1 MIYRVGDNEITT
13 YDNKSLKTTAK
24 SGSQEKFSLE
34 QYSEGQIPEDK
45 EKDKDEKKDA
55 QKTGKSMPVRT
66 ESGGVKLEL
75 SAAGI
80 SGKGGGNRA
89 QRSAESESGK
99 AFLESV
105 RQLWE
110 KFITFL
116 KGIFEKIWNDPPA
129 EAAVVSEE
137 SDTAGTSQPQEGETE
152 PEPLSAEAL
161 EKEQQ
166 EKEAKIRECLASHD
180 MNRMVSLLTED
191 GNKTLARNST
201 LLTYYDK
208 TGKIADVNVSDRERI
223 LHGDRNVRKL

>member
-45 EKDKDEKKDA
+45 EKDRDEKKDA

-105 RQLWE
+105 GRVGYGGNV
-110 KFITFL
+110 T
-116 KGIFEKIWNDPPA
+116 
-129 EAAVVSEE
+129 AAGGRNRARAAFGGSAGEG
-137 SDTAGTSQPQEGETE
+137 TAGKGSKNPGMSGVPRYEPDGQPAYRRWKQDAG
-152 PEPLSAEAL
+152 A
-161 EKEQQ
+161 QFH
-166 EKEAKIRECLASHD
+166 LAH
-180 MNRMVSLLTED
+180 LL
-191 GNKTLARNST
+191 
-201 LLTYYDK
+201 
-208 TGKIADVNVSDRERI
+208 
-223 LHGDRNVRKL
+223 

>member
-45 EKDKDEKKDA
+45 EKDRDEKKDA

-80 SGKGGGNRA
+80 SGKDGGNRA

-105 RQLWE
+105 RLLWE

-129 EAAVVSEE
+129 EAEVVSEDSE
-137 SDTAGTSQPQEGETE
+137 TEEVSQPQEGGLE
-152 PEPLSAEAL
+152 PEPLSAEML

-166 EKEAKIRECLASHD
+166 EKEAKIRECLASRD

>member
-45 EKDKDEKKDA
+45 EKDRDEKKDA

-80 SGKGGGNRA
+80 SGKGGGNSA

-110 KFITFL
+110 KFTTFL
-116 KGIFEKIWNDPPA
+116 KGIFEKIWNDPPTEA
-129 EAAVVSEE
+129 EVVSEDPE
-137 SDTAGTSQPQEGETE
+137 TEEVSQPQEGETE

-166 EKEAKIRECLASHD
+166 EKEAKIRECLASRD